1 MGGVRVKPLTAR
13 EADEPVAEPQEV
25 QARHGVG
32 LVLDGHG
39 DGVEVEAILDRL
51 QSLKGEPDKDDR
63 RDEDEDRA
71 CPTEDAGLASHLVC
85 AAVLHENQTSLQRK
99 TQLLCY

>member
-1 MGGVRVKPLTAR
+1 MKPLTAR

-63 RDEDEDRA
+63 REQHEASARA
-71 CPTEDAGLASHLVC
+71 AEERALPRHGHVC
-85 AAVLHENQTSLQRK
+85 GAPRKHRAARERL
-99 TQLLCY
+99 